1 MRFISRQ
8 SFSSLGAGTQV
19 LINIDNTA
27 NRNYT
32 ENINNDE
39 QGGVL
44 NDSNRVDRGMVEGV
58 SERQSIGGERT
69 GEGRDGR
76 RDQGLPRREL
86 IQSVKRVLNDS
97 GVVAAE
103 LKDYSADSAAFS
115 AALNE
120 SRAANT
126 QNSAKH

>member
-1 MRFISRQ
+1 MP
-8 SFSSLGAGTQV
+8 
-19 LINIDNTA
+19 
-27 NRNYT
+27 
-32 ENINNDE
+32 
-39 QGGVL
+39 
-44 NDSNRVDRGMVEGV
+44 NDSDRVDRGMVEGV
-58 SERQSIGGERT
+58 SERQNIGGERT

-76 RDQGLPRREL
+76 RDQGLPRRDL

-120 SRAANT
+120 SRTANT
-126 QNSAKH
+126 QNGFIIHYSLKNPVFNE